1 MGQTNAGKSSILNR
15 LAGDDIAIVSDV
27 EGTTRDKI
35 QTLIHLNGIPFHI
48 TDTAGIRETS
58 DKVEKIGIEKA
69 KGEIAKSDIVV
80 RVLDGGAPER
90 SKDDEKILSLVKDLT
105 HEDIPILTILNK
117 SDLLTNDHVSRETAI
132 KTSALTGEGIEDLRN
147 ALLKAAGWK
156 PKESVFIARKRHL
169 DSLNAALAHLELAEE
184 LISYKDMKLELFAE
198 ELRLAN
204 DDLGSIVGKTTSDD
218 LLGLIFKGFCI
229 GK

>member
-1 MGQTNAGKSSILNR
+1 M
-15 LAGDDIAIVSDV
+15 
-27 EGTTRDKI
+27 
-35 QTLIHLNGIPFHI
+35 
-48 TDTAGIRETS
+48 
-58 DKVEKIGIEKA
+58 
-69 KGEIAKSDIVV
+69 
-80 RVLDGGAPER
+80 
-90 SKDDEKILSLVKDLT
+90 
-105 HEDIPILTILNK
+105 
-117 SDLLTNDHVSRETAI
+117 
-132 KTSALTGEGIEDLRN
+132 
-147 ALLKAAGWK
+147 KAAGWK